1 MIEYMCSNMKE
12 LLEYSKT
19 SRRKRA
25 FHHYQ
30 INRVHGEC
38 SGLTDREW
46 NNVKTRG
53 KSSYTQSSKY
63 TMHKMWRDN
72 TQKYDL
78 KQLKLIN
85 KA

>member
-1 MIEYMCSNMKE
+1 MCKNMQE

-19 SRRKRA
+19 SKRKRA
-25 FHHYQ
+25 FQHYQ
-30 INRVHGEC
+30 INRVHG
-38 SGLTDREW
+38 EW

-63 TMHKMWRDN
+63 TMHKMWRDT